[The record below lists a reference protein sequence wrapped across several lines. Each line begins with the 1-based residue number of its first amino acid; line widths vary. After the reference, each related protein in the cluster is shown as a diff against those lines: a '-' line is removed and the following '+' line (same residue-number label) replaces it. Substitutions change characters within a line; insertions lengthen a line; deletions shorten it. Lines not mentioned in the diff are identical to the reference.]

1 MRHRRRS
8 SPAERALAAQA
19 DAAAAAKHSVSEEI
33 ERFINDPR
41 NAALLAGIAARTNAP
56 VYPAARFQIGNIVR
70 FTPPAVKREMI
81 LGIVTESD
89 GLMLRVHWDDGE
101 DTIHFH
107 DDDRLSLV
115 PQ

>member
-1 MRHRRRS
+1 VRHRRRP
-8 SPAERALAAQA
+8 SPAERAHAAET
-19 DAAAAAKHSVSEEI
+19 AAALAKATSVSPELK
-33 ERFINDPR
+33 RFINDPK

-56 VYPAARFQIGNIVR
+56 LYPNARFQIGNIVR

-107 DDDRLSLV
+107 DDDRLALV

>member
-1 MRHRRRS
+1 MRHRPRR
-8 SPAERALAAQA
+8 PPPREAQ
-19 DAAAAAKHSVSEEI
+19 AAAALAKPNISVALK
-33 ERFINDPR
+33 RFINDPK

-56 VYPAARFQIGNIVR
+56 LYPNARFQIGNIVR